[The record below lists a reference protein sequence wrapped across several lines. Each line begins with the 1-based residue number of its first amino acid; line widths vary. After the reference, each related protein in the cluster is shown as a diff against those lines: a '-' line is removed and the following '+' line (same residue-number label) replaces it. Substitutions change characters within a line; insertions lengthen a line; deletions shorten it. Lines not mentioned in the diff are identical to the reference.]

1 MTDLGHVL
9 TELQPKLRQFL
20 DRVAIKRPSSVETV
34 VEQILVSTVLNMCDV
49 RERLQAAVRR
59 RTPNERRLW
68 TSSPR

>member
-34 VEQILVSTVLNMCDV
+34 VEQILVPTVINMCDV

-59 RTPNERRLW
+59 RTPNERHSW